1 MSLAEYVP
9 TIGLEVHVQL
19 ATRSKLFSACP
30 YHYPAAPNRLTDAY
44 TLGLPGELPVL
55 NRQAV
60 GFGLRLA
67 LAVGATASPRSVW
80 ARKHYRYP
88 DLPKGYQITQGD
100 PPLALGGSLEIDGD
114 DGPRAVPL
122 IRIHLEEDAGKLIHL
137 ADEPTS
143 LVDFNRAGVPLLEV
157 VGAPELRSPAEA
169 AAYLR
174 ELRDLVRALEIS
186 DATME
191 TGSLRCDANVSLQRR
206 DQPGRG
212 TRCEIKNL
220 NSFRFLEHALA
231 CEMRRQADLLDAGA
245 PVVSVTLG
253 YDADANRVHI
263 QRSKEDALDYRYLP
277 EPDLPPLQVDAAWLA
292 EISADMPELPR
303 ARRARY
309 IALGVPARSAAL
321 LAEPGLAAYFDA
333 ALAAAPDHAPRL
345 AHWLTGEVLGR
356 LHAEDLAPSR
366 SPIPPTD
373 LAALIVLLADG
384 RIHQAQAR
392 TLLARCWAERRAPR
406 ELLAADDFTAA
417 DPAAISAAVA
427 AVLAAHPSQ
436 RAQYLA
442 GKHALRGFFVGQA
455 MRALAG
461 QADPQQVHAALDR
474 LLADPP

>member
-1 MSLAEYVP
+1 MSLADYVP

-30 YHYPAAPNRLTDAY
+30 YHYPAAPNSLIDAY

-55 NRQAV
+55 NRHAV
-60 GFGLRLA
+60 LLGLRLA
-67 LAVGATASPRSVW
+67 LAVGATPSPRSVW

-114 DGPRAVPL
+114 DGPRHIL
-122 IRIHLEEDAGKLIHL
+122 LERIHLEEDAGKLIHL

-157 VGAPELRSPAEA
+157 VGQPDLRSPAEA

-191 TGSLRCDANVSLQRR
+191 TGSLRCDANVSLRR
-206 DQPGRG
+206 HGQPGRG

-220 NSFRFLEHALA
+220 NSFKFLEHALT
-231 CEMRRQADLLDAGA
+231 CEMQRQADLLDAGT
-245 PVVSVTLG
+245 PVTSVTLG
-253 YDADANRVHI
+253 YDADHGRVHI
-263 QRSKEDALDYRYLP
+263 QRFKEDALDYRYLP
-277 EPDLPPLQVDAAWLA
+277 EPDLPPLVLDPAWLL
-292 EISADMPELPR
+292 EIAAAIPELPR
-303 ARRARY
+303 ARRSRY
-309 IALGVPARSAAL
+309 HALGIPRDTAAL
-321 LAEPGLAAYFDA
+321 LVDPDLSAYFDA
-333 ALAAAPDHAPRL
+333 ALAAAPDHAIPL
-345 AHWLTGEVLGR
+345 AQWLTGDLLGR
-356 LHAEDLAPSR
+356 LHAADLPVAR
-366 SPIPPTD
+366 SPVPPQH
-373 LAALIVLLADG
+373 LAALVTLLAGG

-392 TLLARCWAERRAPR
+392 TLLARCWTERRPPH
-406 ELLAADDFTAA
+406 ELLDAAAA
-417 DPAAISAAVA
+417 DPDEIAAAVA
-427 AVLAAHPSQ
+427 AVLAAHPQQ

-442 GKHALRGFFVGQA
+442 GKSALRGFFIGQA

-461 QADPQQVHAALDR
+461 RADPQQVHAALDR
-474 LLADPP
+474 LLADQSSRQ